1 MAEITEY
8 VQSTI
13 VIKDASPGIP
23 NFGALLQ
30 LANSDDGDAGLHL
43 INATPSGIGAWV
55 DTYGGSTE
63 DIGYKM
69 LATIV
74 AQDRHVPEVLW
85 YNGKSVLTDS
95 VTITPVGPF
104 DEGKVYSIT
113 VNGTKLSA
121 TCDDASSAT
130 EIATALHTLADA
142 LTNVTST
149 DNTGSFTLTG
159 AAAGDLIYLSAYS
172 SKKFSVAVG
181 DSSAGDASDQLA
193 AAASENPDF
202 YGILLDVKDDTSIAD
217 AAAWAET
224 NKKMLVVRVQDSEAL
239 AGTGV
244 LETLFNAKYHR
255 TAVCFSEDDN
265 ARFDAALLGRFLST
279 TPGAS
284 DPQFKVAAGVTP
296 SDLSASQFSAL
307 KAKNGIS
314 YTRTLGAPFA
324 DNGVAVSG
332 RPLALTRN
340 IDWLNARLEQLTLTV
355 FLNQEITPL
364 NSVGI
369 TLIEN
374 AIRQGLSEAE
384 TRGIVEPGW
393 VVIAPSA
400 SDITADL
407 KAAGLFPTFKWSAI
421 SIVAGRKAIIE
432 GEVS

>member
-23 NFGALLQ
+23 NFGALLL

-43 INATPSGIGAWV
+43 ISATPAGIGAWV
-55 DTYGGSTE
+55 DTYGGDTN

-69 LATIV
+69 LDTIV
-74 AQDRHVPEVLW
+74 AQDRHVPEALW
-85 YNGKSVLTDS
+85 YNGKSALTDS
-95 VTITPVGPF
+95 VVITPLGPF
-104 DEGKVYSIT
+104 IEGKPYTIT
-113 VNGTKLSA
+113 VNGSKLSY
-121 TCDDASSAT
+121 TCDAGDAAADV
-130 EIATALHTLADA
+130 ATALHTAANA
-142 LTNVTST
+142 LTDVAST
-149 DNTGSFTLTG
+149 DGTGSFTLAG
-159 AAAGDLIYLSAYS
+159 ATAGDLVYLSAYS
-172 SKKFSVAVG
+172 SKNFSVAVG

-193 AAASENPDF
+193 AAAAANPDF
-202 YGILLDVKDDTSIAD
+202 YGVLLDVKDATSIAD

-224 NKKMLVVRVQDSEAL
+224 NKKLLVVRVQDSAAL
-239 AGTGV
+239 GGTGV
-244 LETLFNAKYHR
+244 LDTLFQAGYHR

-284 DPQFKVAAGVTP
+284 DPQFKAAAKVTP
-296 SDLSASQFSAL
+296 SDLSASQFAAL

-314 YTRTLGAPFA
+314 YTRTLGVAFA

-340 IDWLNARLEQLTLTV
+340 VDWLNARLEQLALTV

-364 NSVGI
+364 NSTGI

-384 TRGIVEPGW
+384 VRGIVEPGW
-393 VVIAPSA
+393 TVIAPSA
-400 SDITADL
+400 ADITADL
-407 KAAGLFPTFKWSAI
+407 KAQGLFPTFQWSAI

-432 GEVS
+432 GQVS